1 MGFQAWDA
9 IMSQAARNV
18 EVLKEIDC
26 VHQLA
31 CILKTNV
38 RAAKSLGHVYVG
50 QVNLAVGDF
59 FVIV

>member
-1 MGFQAWDA
+1 
-9 IMSQAARNV
+9 MSQAARNV